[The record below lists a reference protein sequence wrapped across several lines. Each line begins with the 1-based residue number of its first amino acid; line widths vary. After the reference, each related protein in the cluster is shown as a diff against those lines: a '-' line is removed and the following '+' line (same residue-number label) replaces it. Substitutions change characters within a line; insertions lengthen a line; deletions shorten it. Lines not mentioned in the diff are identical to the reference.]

1 MSKHDQQ
8 TDGEIHEDQL
18 LNFLVNALTGA
29 FGVSLGEN
37 ADLDPEDIYEVLVG
51 AAADG
56 TSVSTL
62 CDRSEDSS
70 SSTNILRHLRTKLDL
85 ETVKTVGNRL
95 LQEYTLD
102 VLPEQVEIVVDLYLR
117 PYYGDEDETDGLYY
131 NEAKDGTTAFHA
143 YATLYARVPNKRYT
157 LAVRRLTDG
166 DTASSVLA
174 EFLGLVDSFG
184 FEVKALYVD
193 SEFYDGKCLTLM
205 QAHNHA
211 YVVPVIAWGNDIQQE
226 LSEGWSREIEH
237 DLTTEFDGPLVTVE
251 FPAMIDCTYK
261 MGRYDDH
268 EVARHGYA
276 ADAPFIDTPRQARRH
291 YSRRFGIEAMYRLS
305 ESSLISTTVTDQMR
319 RLLFVVISLLLQN
332 VWRYLHWEHAATPR
346 RGGRRLWWWWPFEEF
361 IRMVARAAW
370 NALSVRRSIPANRP
384 PDDRF
389 ER

>member
-1 MSKHDQQ
+1 VTKHDQQ
-8 TDGEIHEDQL
+8 ADGEIHEDQL
-18 LNFLVNALTGA
+18 LNFLVNTLTGA

-51 AAADG
+51 ATADG
-56 TSVSTL
+56 TSISTL

-70 SSTNILRHLRTKLDL
+70 SSTNILRHLRTKFDLD
-85 ETVKTVGNRL
+85 TVKTVGNTL

-102 VLPEQVEIVVDLYLR
+102 MLPEQVEIVVDLHLR
-117 PYYGDEDETDGLYY
+117 PYYGDEDETDGLYS
-131 NEAKDGTTAFHA
+131 NEAKAGTTAFHA
-143 YATLYARVPNKRYT
+143 YATLYARVKNKRYT

-174 EFLGLVDSFG
+174 EFFGLVENFDFD
-184 FEVKALYVD
+184 VKALYVD

-211 YVVPVIAWGNDIQQE
+211 YVVPIIAWGTEIQQE

-237 DLTTEFDGPLVTVE
+237 DLTTEFDGHEWTVE
-251 FPAMIDCTYK
+251 FPVMIDCTYR

-268 EVARHGYA
+268 GVARHGYA
-276 ADAPFIDTPRQARRH
+276 VDAPFIDTPRQARRH
-291 YSRRFGIEAMYRLS
+291 YSKRFGIEATYRLS
-305 ESSLISTTVTDQMR
+305 ESSLISTTVTDQTR
-319 RLLFVVISLLLQN
+319 RLLFVVISLLVQN
-332 VWRYLHWEHAATPR
+332 VWRYLHWEYAATPR
-346 RGGRRLWWWWPFEEF
+346 RGGRRLWWWPFKEF
-361 IRMVARAAW
+361 IRMLTRAAW
-370 NALSVRRSIPANRP
+370 KALSVRRSVPTNRP